1 MWKSSVELNET
12 EQRQENHLN
21 IKNKMLAINRSYQN
35 TTKIENDKILKK
47 KYVGPILMF
56 AHLTQLDF
64 ASHLHQERSADS

>member
-35 TTKIENDKILKK
+35 TTKIENDKILEVNKNMMK
-47 KYVGPILMF
+47 FNLKSKDLN
-56 AHLTQLDF
+56 LT
-64 ASHLHQERSADS
+64 E